1 MFILDVNDNFPMTS
15 SIQLMTLTDDKP
27 ESKSLSKMSENV
39 TAEDGKVN
47 TTLPATSLKNR
58 ETNVTASSVK
68 AERGG
73 GGE

>member
-15 SIQLMTLTDDKP
+15 SIQLMTLTDEKP

-47 TTLPATSLKNR
+47 TTLPATSLRNR
-58 ETNVTASSVK
+58 ETNVTASSGK

-73 GGE
+73 E

>member
-47 TTLPATSLKNR
+47 TILPATSLKNR

-73 GGE
+73 E

>member
-73 GGE
+73 GG